1 MKNFNLTI
9 YCIYVI
15 IFTFNLSM
23 MMASSS
29 NSLYSNELQAD
40 REKMDKLGKMD
51 ILIENLNCQKRTI
64 QTKLRVNEEYK
75 THFVDNFNKVKRLD
89 GEIDSSRANNIVIEK
104 EIEKIEGEYNEFTK
118 NNRKI
123 VDCSPFQ
130 ETQAVTEEK
139 NDSNKIHKYSCSIV
153 ILFSL
158 LAFKGLY
165 IFF

>member
-1 MKNFNLTI
+1 
-9 YCIYVI
+9 
-15 IFTFNLSM
+15 

-118 NNRKI
+118 KKHPSA
-123 VDCSPFQ
+123 CS
-130 ETQAVTEEK
+130 
-139 NDSNKIHKYSCSIV
+139 N
-153 ILFSL
+153 
-158 LAFKGLY
+158 
-165 IFF
+165 